1 MPRRRPQA
9 AAVLVTAVALAVA
22 VLGSG
27 PPAVAGLPAAAQ
39 TDRAQTDPAQAA
51 DEPLTDAAEC
61 PVRLSCRFTPAAYAQ
76 TDPGD
81 PDAYGNYDPADRP
94 DDGHRIRY
102 IVIHNTEE
110 VYDSA
115 IARFQ
120 DPHKG
125 VSAHYLIRSSD
136 GQVTQL
142 VHTSDIAYHAGNY
155 WFNMHSIGI
164 EHEGVLVDGARWY
177 TEEMYQASAR
187 LVRYLAARY
196 RIPLDREHILG
207 HDELPGLTPDRVA
220 AMHYDPGPYWD
231 WGRYF
236 DLLGAPLPAPRG
248 STAPVLT
255 ITPRFDTNVEP
266 LQSCAGGTCTDLA
279 PQGSNVV
286 YLHTEPR
293 ADAPLLGDPVL
304 HPDGSPGTTRVADW
318 SARAVAGQSF
328 VVAGRRG
335 KWTAIWFGGRLAWFD
350 DPPGRVSAPGHGALV
365 TPRPGR
371 SAIPVYGGA
380 YPEAAAYPPTIPVTA
395 VVPLQYTIPAGQVYL
410 GVGRSSGTYYYA
422 RFDGADVPD
431 NHTLVVGNRRLVAI
445 SFNHRRAFVDAA
457 DVLFLR

>member
-1 MPRRRPQA
+1 MPRRRPLA
-9 AAVLVTAVALAVA
+9 AALLVTAVALVSAVFGTGPA
-22 VLGSG
+22 IAG
-27 PPAVAGLPAAAQ
+27 PPVPAAGEPPTA
-39 TDRAQTDPAQAA
+39 T
-51 DEPLTDAAEC
+51 DEPEC
-61 PVRLSCRFTPAAYAQ
+61 PVGLVCRFTPAAYAQ

-81 PDAYGNYDPADRP
+81 PDAYGNYNPADRP
-94 DDGHRIRY
+94 DDGDIRY

-110 VYDSA
+110 GYDSA

-120 DPHKG
+120 DPHRG

-177 TEEMYQASAR
+177 TEEMYRASAR

-196 RIPLDREHILG
+196 HIPLDREHILG

-220 AMHYDPGPYWD
+220 VMHYDPGPFWD

-266 LQSCAGGTCTDLA
+266 LRSCTNGTCTDVA

-286 YLHTEPR
+286 YLRTEPR
-293 ADAPLLGDPVL
+293 ADAPLVGDPAL

-350 DPPGRVSAPGHGALV
+350 DPPGRVSAPRRHGALV

-371 SAIPVYGGA
+371 SAIPVYGAA

-410 GVGRSSGTYYYA
+410 GVGRSHGTYYYA
-422 RFDGADVPD
+422 RFNGADVPD
-431 NHTLVVGNRRLVAI
+431 NHTLVVGNRRLVEI

-457 DVLFLR
+457 DVLVLR